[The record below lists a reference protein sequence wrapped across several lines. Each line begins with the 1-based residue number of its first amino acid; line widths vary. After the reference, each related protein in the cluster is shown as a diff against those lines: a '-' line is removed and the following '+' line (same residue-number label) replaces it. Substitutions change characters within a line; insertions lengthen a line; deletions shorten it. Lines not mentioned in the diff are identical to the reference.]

1 MLIRMRDYIFPKLR
15 STISHRKLFPFPSIY
30 IKDDEHVEVKSDHYV
45 LKYCLKQI
53 VPSDIDIERLKID
66 MKARYEF
73 FSIVGIIPY
82 DLRKEPIS
90 NLHVNKKFTSIL
102 FYSVI
107 VYYEKILPNTI
118 INYFGQELVLNE
130 NSKDYT
136 LNGNINS
143 IKLTVSGL
151 YELDITP
158 AKQLVPVVAEGGGR
172 QSQKKLTY

>member
-1 MLIRMRDYIFPKLR
+1 MRDYIFPKLR
-15 STISHRKLFPFPSIY
+15 STISHRKLFPFPPIY
-30 IKDDEHVEVKSDHYV
+30 IKDDEHVEVESDHYV
-45 LKYCLKQI
+45 LKYCLKQF

-73 FSIVGIIPY
+73 FSIVDVINSY

-90 NLHVNKKFTSIL
+90 NLHVNERFTSIL

-107 VYYEKILPNTI
+107 VYYEKILPNTFV
-118 INYFGQELVLNE
+118 NYFGQELVLNE
-130 NSKDYT
+130 SSKNYT

-143 IKLTVSGL
+143 IKLTVSAL

-158 AKQLVPVVAEGGGR
+158 AKQLVPVVVAQGEGG
-172 QSQKKLTY
+172 QSRKKLTY